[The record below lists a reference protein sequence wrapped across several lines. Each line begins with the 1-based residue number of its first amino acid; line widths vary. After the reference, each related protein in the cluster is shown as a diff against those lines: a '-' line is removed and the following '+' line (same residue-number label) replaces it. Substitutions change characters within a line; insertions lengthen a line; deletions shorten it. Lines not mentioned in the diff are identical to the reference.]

1 MKRILLIFI
10 TVISANAFMF
20 AQSHIRFLDIPLN
33 GEFDTFKEN
42 LEQKDI
48 YKDSYGKYGFSGIFF
63 GTIASVSVGY
73 NEETLNVYSALVRY
87 NQSMTNLSEDKI
99 IALYNRIRQG
109 LIKKYPKVQTQSIDG
124 QLLLILKNGYIYL
137 RAFEAPKVIGG
148 ITIELE
154 YVDKLNSP
162 KYEIPK
168 LKSIEND
175 L

>member
-1 MKRILLIFI
+1 MKRVLFIFVMAIL
-10 TVISANAFMF
+10 ANAFMF
-20 AQSHIRFLDIPLN
+20 AQSHIQFLDIPLN
-33 GEFDTFKEN
+33 GEFDTFKED

-48 YKDSYGKYGFSGIFF
+48 YKDRSGIYGFSGIFF
-63 GTIASVSVGY
+63 GKIASISIGY
-73 NEETLNVYSALVRY
+73 NEETQNVYSALVRY

-99 IALYNRIRQG
+99 IALYNRISQG
-109 LIKKYPKVQTQSIDG
+109 LKKKYPKAQTQSVDG

-137 RAFEAPKVIGG
+137 RAFETPKAFGG

-168 LKSIEND
+168 LESAVND